1 MVATKIAKGQV
12 LPTQPRDD
20 NTEAL
25 EVQFAKFYCKDGT
38 DERDVIVEYRRYEA
52 DPRVEGPS
60 AATAHARHQ
69 YLSKLKHNM
78 HLARVFFR
86 GRSHR

>member
-1 MVATKIAKGQV
+1 MVATKIAKRQV

-25 EVQFAKFYCKDGT
+25 EVQFAKYYCKDGT

-52 DPRVEGPS
+52 DPRVEGPCAEIS
-60 AATAHARHQ
+60 
-69 YLSKLKHNM
+69 
-78 HLARVFFR
+78 
-86 GRSHR
+86 